1 MPSNFPLQ
9 LEFAANLQWEKFLM
23 VGGVGQTQQP
33 NKPRGRTALWQFAR
47 RQRKQS
53 SPHFPSIF
61 AFLFGLLFVFFSFL
75 FAHTGLQ
82 NKEKKVSL
90 FRQVPSSTMSS
101 GNLAQTLASGL
112 LKSCGH
118 SEWLFG
124 GV

>member
-61 AFLFGLLFVFFSFL
+61 AFLFGLLFVFFFFFIRSYW
-75 FAHTGLQ
+75 AAKQG
-82 NKEKKVSL
+82 EKS
-90 FRQVPSSTMSS
+90 
-101 GNLAQTLASGL
+101 
-112 LKSCGH
+112 
-118 SEWLFG
+118 
-124 GV
+124 